1 MQTTQKFTLQILF
14 PRLEH
19 FNSDVANTLHLFTSC
34 EGIQDRLGFW
44 IPPGGF
50 LIPGTGFQSLS
61 VELGSWIP
69 IVSGIPESLS
79 CIPHSTSKNFRILT
93 EELRE
98 FSSIASRSWSPSKWS
113 CNYTT
118 HLSHFPNSAV
128 AGLKLLGGGP
138 TTSAKVTKF

>member
-1 MQTTQKFTLQILF
+1 M
-14 PRLEH
+14 
-19 FNSDVANTLHLFTSC
+19 
-34 EGIQDRLGFW
+34 
-44 IPPGGF
+44 
-50 LIPGTGFQSLS
+50 S

-98 FSSIASRSWSPSKWS
+98 FSSVASRSWSPSRRS

-118 HLSHFPNSAV
+118 HLSHFPKYLTTLSHIRQPYVRPSCFPMIPVLLMLKIQTRNYSYQERLIESAILSG
-128 AGLKLLGGGP
+128 AIIGRGSIPRLWLLGP
-138 TTSAKVTKF
+138 VVRNVDNA